1 MKNKLLIGGI
11 GTFIAGC
18 IAGLFLL
25 PKVPVPNSGPFFGWH
40 NKPDEV
46 AAIQESLPFGQ
57 RYFSET
63 PAGKVVLGNENDDI
77 FLTDAALSVRGDFL
91 PIRDQGQIGSCVSFG
106 STCAIEHL
114 ILIQIAE
121 ANRLGLP
128 PPSEYRDLSQ
138 EIMYGGSRVE
148 IGGGRIRG
156 DGSVTAWAAKFAQ
169 QYGVVPRDKYPE
181 IDLSAYSV
189 NTCRKLGASG
199 VSTAMEAV
207 AKKSPVKSFT
217 FVRSAAEAS
226 KALHQLYPIAV
237 GSSQGFGDQGPWQT
251 DSLGRLAPKGRWGH
265 CMAVLGVGTLSD
277 GKKYFLFCN
286 SWGSGVHQGPKG
298 GKQVPKSGVFFV
310 DWDTADR
317 MFAEGDAVAFSD
329 AVGFPPKPNAGT
341 DWWFAKVP
349 PVFQGTR

>member
-1 MKNKLLIGGI
+1 MKHKILIGGL

-18 IAGLFLL
+18 IVGLFVI
-25 PKVPVPNSGPFFGWH
+25 PTATKETPQFGWQS
-40 NKPDEV
+40 KPEET
-46 AAIQESLPFGQ
+46 AAIRESLPFGQ

-63 PAGKVVLGNENDDI
+63 PAGKAVLGNEEDDI

-106 STCAIEHL
+106 TTTAIEHL

-121 ANRLGLP
+121 ASRLGIP
-128 PPSEYRDLSQ
+128 PPTEYRDLAQ

-169 QYGVVPRDKYPE
+169 EYGVVARDKYDGL
-181 IDLSAYSV
+181 DLTTYSV
-189 NTCRKLGASG
+189 TTCRKLGASG
-199 VSTAMEAV
+199 VSSAMEAV

-237 GSSQGFGDQGPWQT
+237 GSSQGFGNSGPWNT
-251 DSLGRLAPKGRWGH
+251 DSLGRLKASGTWGH
-265 CMAVLGVGTLSD
+265 CMAVLGVAKLSD
-277 GKKYFLFCN
+277 GKKYFLFEN
-286 SWGSGVHQGPKG
+286 SWSDKVHQGPKG
-298 GKQVPKSGVFFV
+298 GKNVPKSGVFFV

-317 MFAEGDAVAFSD
+317 MFAEGDAVAFSE

-341 DWWFAKVP
+341 DWWFAKLP